1 MPSKEVSLKLEM
13 LMHFLKAEMRRLS
26 CAVGDFWFKIVNVFL
41 ILKSTDAHSPPPADE
56 ALLR

>member
-1 MPSKEVSLKLEM
+1 M

-41 ILKSTDAHSPPPADE
+41 TLKSTDAHSPPPADE